1 MVAFFSPK
9 HFANAS
15 RSFDCAVP
23 TGAQNTA
30 VTNAINRATKAG
42 CNLSFCRGCSFMI
55 AAMFVMIMIAAVM
68 VVAAVVVAAVVAAA
82 ICTALRCRD
91 PA

>member
-9 HFANAS
+9 HLANAS

-30 VTNAINRATKAG
+30 VNAISRATKAG

-55 AAMFVMIMIAAVM
+55 AAMSVMIMIAAVM
-68 VVAAVVVAAVVAAA
+68 VAAAVVVAAVVAAA
-82 ICTALRCRD
+82 IWTALSCRG